1 MDGQASILELR
12 ERHHGFQRRVHDL
25 LCAKC
30 VFKHMVCLCECLDD
44 VTATNV
50 EVECDVGVF
59 SSGQMLQVGKGACG
73 LEFVVY
79 IDVASRRLD
88 LVENRR
94 QFLILYVDEMNGFFG
109 NIGVTCQH
117 DGHRLA
123 DVMHLTNRKNGLVMK
138 GGAVVR

>member
-73 LEFVVY
+73 LELIVNTDIRAGRF
-79 IDVASRRLD
+79 D
-88 LVENRR
+88 LIEDGGQLLV
-94 QFLILYVDEMNGFFG
+94 LYFDQMHGFFG
-109 NIGVTCQH
+109 
-117 DGHRLA
+117 
-123 DVMHLTNRKNGLVMK
+123 DVRV
-138 GGAVVR
+138 A